1 MKHVGFINEMGE
13 LDKRTDKRTL
23 EFCEVAGMDLVFT
36 MPAREYLAL
45 IEEIRAVRSRGTPHA
60 QSCLLHKL
68 IEEVL

>member
-13 LDKRTDKRTL
+13 MVPRTDRRTKD
-23 EFCEVAGMDLVFT
+23 FCEAAGMDLVFT
-36 MPAREYLAL
+36 MNARDYAELL
-45 IEEIRAVRSRGTPHA
+45 EEIKRVRSHGSAHA